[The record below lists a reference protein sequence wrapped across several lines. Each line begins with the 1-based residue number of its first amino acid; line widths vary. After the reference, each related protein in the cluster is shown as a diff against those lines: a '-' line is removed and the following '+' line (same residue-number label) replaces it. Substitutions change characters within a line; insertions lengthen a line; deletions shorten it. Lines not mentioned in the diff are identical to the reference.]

1 MYFYLKSGKTHIDL
15 GSDLIL
21 TLDHNIV
28 VTQLKRCAPAGV
40 HNATY
45 ILLRKLSLWGKIRAC
60 GKVCKFILFRR
71 PIR

>member
-21 TLDHNIV
+21 TLDHNLI
-28 VTQLKRCAPAGV
+28 TSQLKKCAPAGV

-45 ILLRKLSLWGKIRAC
+45 IKLRELSMFGKIKAC
-60 GKVCKFILFRR
+60 AKVCRFILFGRALR
-71 PIR
+71 